1 MLNIHNLSVSF
12 QGDYLFEKITFQLGA
27 GTRVG
32 LVGKNGAGKST
43 LLKIISVSYQHLT
56 LPTIYSVSISV
67 VAVPLQNTQPA
78 VH

>member
-12 QGDYLFEKITFQLGA
+12 QGTYLFEKITFQLAG

-43 LLKIISVSYQHLT
+43 LLK
-56 LPTIYSVSISV
+56 
-67 VAVPLQNTQPA
+67 
-78 VH
+78 